1 MKKQLLATLML
12 ASAVTVKAQVK
23 NDTVT
28 LGAGYANQVWYSLAN
43 DEKGTQSRANWDL
56 AFNLKDITS
65 PVFVNTNFNH
75 MGSLGVTLWNYPK
88 DDTSAWSSIDTTG
101 LSTWTPRQNSD
112 TSWALGAMGN
122 YIDPGNSNDVDWGVY
137 DPTTHYITG
146 DSLYI
151 IKLTNGMY
159 KKLWMKH
166 LKSGTFTFTYANLD
180 GSNEQTAAIK
190 KSDYAGKNFVYYSI
204 ENDAVVNRE
213 PLAAD
218 WDLTFTQYVSFI
230 PAGPGVIMPYTV
242 TGVLQNRGVTVAEV
256 TKVPNKDTY
265 NNYNGH
271 PYATAINIIGS
282 DWKSNSGVVK
292 DSLVYFV
299 KAVDETIWKMIFT
312 GFESGVSGLGKI
324 IFSKEIMQSTSI
336 RNAEGKAT
344 ATVSVYPNPAA
355 ASQQTTIVYNFETAN
370 TNAQLAV
377 YDMAGRVAYTAAL
390 DNNAGLHT
398 VQLPSNTL
406 QAGMYIINIST
417 DNGNVQQRMI
427 IK

>member
-12 ASAVTVKAQVK
+12 ASAVTANAQVK

-28 LGAGYANQVWYSLAN
+28 LGAGYVNQVWYSLAN
-43 DEKGTQSRANWDL
+43 DEKGTQPRANWDL

-65 PVFVNTNFNH
+65 PVFVNTNFSH

-88 DDTSAWSSIDTTG
+88 DDTSAWSSIDTAG
-101 LSTWTPRQNSD
+101 LSTWEPRHNSD

-137 DPTTHYITG
+137 DPATHYIHG
-146 DSLYI
+146 DSIYI
-151 IKLTNGMY
+151 IKLNNGAY

-166 LKSGTFTFTYANLD
+166 LKSGTFTFTYADLD

-190 KSDYAGKNFVYYSI
+190 KSDYAGKNFAYYSI
-204 ENDAVVNRE
+204 ENNMPLNRE

-230 PAGPGVIMPYTV
+230 PAGPGVVMPYTV
-242 TGVLQNRGVTVAEV
+242 TGVLHNRGVSVAEV
-256 TKVPNKDTY
+256 GNLPNKTTY
-265 NNYNGH
+265 NSYNAH
-271 PYATAINIIGS
+271 PYATAINTIGS

-355 ASQQTTIVYNFETAN
+355 ASQPTTIVYNFETAN
-370 TNAQLAV
+370 TNAKLAV
-377 YDMAGRVAYTAAL
+377 YDMAGRVAYTTAL